1 MATTMHAVV
10 VEAFG
15 RPLALRE
22 RDIPVPGPGQI
33 LVKTEAC
40 GVCLTDFHAARGN
53 RPSARLADG
62 IALHFGCNLA
72 SITVVFLIGYG
83 RDTLRLGARVAKWTK
98 R

>member
-62 IALHFGCNLA
+62 IALHFGCNLTRVCRHLSRMSMAARCTADRKFLA
-72 SITVVFLIGYG
+72 SLS
-83 RDTLRLGARVAKWTK
+83 
-98 R
+98 